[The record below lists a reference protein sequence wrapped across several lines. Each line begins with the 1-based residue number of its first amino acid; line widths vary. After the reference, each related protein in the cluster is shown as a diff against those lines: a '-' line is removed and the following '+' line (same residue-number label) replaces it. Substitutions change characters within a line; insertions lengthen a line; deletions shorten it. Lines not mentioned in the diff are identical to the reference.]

1 MRRVRSVAYGT
12 KRSVSAFLQ
21 VRAMAVSF
29 LRQWRAYVAGCRDAR
44 PTAKLLRASERSKL
58 FPYADGISQH
68 ARLVADG
75 ITARCR
81 QQIVDPAQRYRRLV
95 ARYEVSIGPRLQRLA
110 HEHGD
115 ALDKLQQVREL
126 PHDVGSERP
135 AEVVFSHRLY
145 PWVMAALVVL
155 EFPFNLMVMQVLGES
170 LALTAVLAGGISI
183 LVPLLGHIIGKQLR
197 IRHYLSALV
206 ITAGGVGLL
215 LAGAYFRTTY
225 LREAAQ
231 VADQRILYAFLAI
244 GIVFLMVSTF
254 ASRYSEPG
262 EDERVPRRI
271 VEAKSAVRRKR
282 RSLEDAERDESR
294 LREAIQA
301 AYERGK
307 VIEDLRDIAVRREV
321 DEHNILL
328 DAYWRGL
335 QRTWRGPSYPDEA
348 GFKIDDAYQ
357 PSLWPPQHL
366 EEPRIAFAPLPSTV
380 AVA

>member
-1 MRRVRSVAYGT
+1 MSP
-12 KRSVSAFLQ
+12 F
-21 VRAMAVSF
+21 
-29 LRQWRAYVAGCRDAR
+29 RQWCAHVAGRRDAR
-44 PTAKLLRASERSKL
+44 PSAKLLRAGDRSKL

-68 ARLVADG
+68 ARLISDG
-75 ITARCR
+75 ITRR
-81 QQIVDPAQRYRRLV
+81 YREQIVAPSERYRRLV
-95 ARYEVSIGPRLQRLA
+95 ARYEISIGPRLQRLA
-110 HEHGD
+110 QEHGE
-115 ALDKLQQVREL
+115 ALNKLQEAREL
-126 PHDVGSERP
+126 PHDGGSERP

-145 PWVMAALVVL
+145 PWVMAAIVVL

-206 ITAGGVGLL
+206 IITGGVGLL
-215 LAGAYFRTTY
+215 LACAYFRTTY

-271 VEAKSAVRRKR
+271 VEAKSSLRRQR
-282 RSLEDAERDESR
+282 RQLEDAERDESR

-307 VIEDLRDIAVRREV
+307 VIEDLRNIDVQREI
-321 DEHNILL
+321 DSHNILL

-335 QRTWRGPSYPDEA
+335 QRTWGGSPFPDEA
-348 GFKIDDAYQ
+348 GFRIEDAYQ
-357 PSLWPPQHL
+357 PALWPPQQL
-366 EEPRIAFAPLPSTV
+366 EEPRIQFAPMPSPV
-380 AVA
+380 VIA

>member
-1 MRRVRSVAYGT
+1 
-12 KRSVSAFLQ
+12 
-21 VRAMAVSF
+21 MAVSF
-29 LRQWRAYVAGCRDAR
+29 FRHWCAYVAGRRDAR
-44 PTAKLLRASERSKL
+44 PSAKLLRAGDRSKL

-68 ARLVADG
+68 ARLLADG
-75 ITARCR
+75 ITGRYR
-81 QQIVDPAQRYRRLV
+81 QEIVAPSERYRRLV
-95 ARYEVSIGPRLQRLA
+95 ARYEVSTGPRLQRLA
-110 HEHGD
+110 QEHGE
-115 ALDKLQQVREL
+115 ALDKLQEVREL
-126 PHDVGSERP
+126 PHDAGSERP

-170 LALTAVLAGGISI
+170 LALTAVMAGGISI

-206 ITAGGVGLL
+206 ITTGGVGLL
-215 LAGAYFRTTY
+215 LACAFFRTTY

-271 VEAKSAVRRKR
+271 VEAKSSVRRKR
-282 RSLEDAERDESR
+282 RSLEEAERDESR
-294 LREAIQA
+294 LREAIQG

-307 VIEDLRDIAVRREV
+307 VVEDMRNISVQREI

-328 DAYWRGL
+328 AAYWRGL
-335 QRTWRGPSYPDEA
+335 QRTWGGSPYPDEA
-348 GFKIDDAYQ
+348 GFRIEDAYQ
-357 PSLWPPQHL
+357 PALWPPQQL

-380 AVA
+380 AVV